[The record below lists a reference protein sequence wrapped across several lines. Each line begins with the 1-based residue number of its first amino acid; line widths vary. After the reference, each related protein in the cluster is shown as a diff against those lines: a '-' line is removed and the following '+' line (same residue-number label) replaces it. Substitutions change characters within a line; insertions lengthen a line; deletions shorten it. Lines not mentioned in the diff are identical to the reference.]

1 VKKFERENIFFLL
14 QRIRNN
20 PKNLNLCFAGV
31 SVATDKEKKGEEGE
45 RGRKEYVI
53 RE

>member
-1 VKKFERENIFFLL
+1 MKKFQRKNSFLL

-31 SVATDKEKKGEEGE
+31 SVATDKERKGEEGE